1 MFKNLLQAVFNF
13 PPEEVIPN
21 KIKLFSDLMLTHQI
35 IRTVNECDEDI
46 YIATEKEQDRNLKI
60 LVTKCT
66 RLLSFVECHGLE
78 YKYAPI
84 IIEFGNEIEHHVQRK
99 KNIDHLSEKVWGIE
113 KKVKGKYESVGN
125 LSDLTRA

>member
-46 YIATEKEQDRNLKI
+46 YIATEKEQDRNLQI

-66 RLLSFVECHGLE
+66 RL
-78 YKYAPI
+78 
-84 IIEFGNEIEHHVQRK
+84 
-99 KNIDHLSEKVWGIE
+99 
-113 KKVKGKYESVGN
+113 
-125 LSDLTRA
+125 